1 MSAVSIGKIA
11 KVLGVCAM
19 TIRRW
24 HADGSLLPDFTTKGG
39 HRRYDTNR
47 VKTIFEPIKDERMTI
62 GYCRVSSSDQISD
75 LETQKLVIER
85 EIASKKNSTII
96 CDKGSGINFKKR
108 GLLDLLKRIM
118 AGEVSEVIVT
128 HKDRLVR
135 FGFELIERIAKQF
148 GTKITVLMCEDKEPT
163 FEEELAKDLITI
175 ITVFSSRLYGKRSHK
190 NKKLIEAKMS

>member
-1 MSAVSIGKIA
+1 
-11 KVLGVCAM
+11 
-19 TIRRW
+19 
-24 HADGSLLPDFTTKGG
+24 
-39 HRRYDTNR
+39 
-47 VKTIFEPIKDERMTI
+47 
-62 GYCRVSSSDQISD
+62 
-75 LETQKLVIER
+75 
-85 EIASKKNSTII
+85 
-96 CDKGSGINFKKR
+96 
-108 GLLDLLKRIM
+108 M